1 MDYRAALILED
12 ALESAPLRS
21 LDLSENPLGQAAL
34 HRCICAW
41 IKLWFFIAA
50 DSGRWACGV
59 S

>member
-34 HRCICAW
+34 HLCMDQALVFHRR
-41 IKLWFFIAA
+41 
-50 DSGRWACGV
+50 G
-59 S
+59 